1 MLSSAFAPSQSD
13 GGERVALQE
22 KKKKVIAMTQLKK
35 AAWAPTGVTLV
46 ISTALPSSHPITS
59 VLSDFHFQSPVD
71 RLVSFFLRL
80 FFFTWTIFKAFI
92 EFIIILLP

>member
-22 KKKKVIAMTQLKK
+22 KKKVIAMTQLKK

-46 ISTALPSSHPITS
+46 ISTALPSSHPIMPA
-59 VLSDFHFQSPVD
+59 LSDFHFQSPVD

-80 FFFTWTIFKAFI
+80 FFFYMDHF
-92 EFIIILLP
+92 